1 MLLAA
6 PDGTAA
12 FEVRTVPGEPYQQSG
27 FCERALVAL
36 PVRLIVL
43 DADLRIILANPAYCG
58 PRGVAREDVEGRH
71 IDELF
76 PASLL
81 DGAGLRDALRA
92 TIQSGE
98 SVQWSG
104 YRYRT
109 EDHDER
115 TINVCL
121 SRFLDDGDRPLLMVT
136 LEDVTERHRQLYER
150 SLLQQIAQAMLGML
164 QLPRLLHAILT
175 GMTAGG
181 AVGLGF
187 NRAFLMLLGDDDV
200 LRTEMAV
207 GPSDPGEARQIW
219 SQVSG
224 NHTSIEDF
232 LADYDAL
239 RETGESRFLT
249 RCGELEIPLGEPD
262 MLPAS
267 VLFDGRTAHVIEAD
281 RDPRVPEYFYT
292 CLEANEFIVAP
303 LIVKDRRIGIAY
315 ADNFISRHPISESDR
330 QLFTSLANHA
340 ALAIDRAA
348 VFEEAQ
354 TRAQEL
360 EEAYR
365 QLEAAQEQTLR
376 AESLAT
382 IGEMTAI
389 VAHEIR
395 NPLSTIGGFANLM
408 LRQADDRLKVQR
420 NARIIFDEV
429 MRLEAIVNGLLTFT
443 RPGQPR
449 FRWCRPHDLLSE
461 TLEIIENKLD
471 VGDVKIEVIC
481 PEELPQIFVDIGQ
494 VRQVLDNLCRN
505 ALDAMAGNG
514 RLTIEGSPGDGGT
527 VVISVSDTGAGIS
540 PEDLER
546 IFDTFF
552 TTKETGM
559 GLGLALSQKI
569 AQDHGAELKV
579 ESEEGVGTKFSLIFP
594 TDYDEL
600 LSRGIVEIRRTPPS
614 PDGE

>member
-1 MLLAA
+1 MSILS
-6 PDGTAA
+6 GEVHRG
-12 FEVRTVPGEPYQQSG
+12 FEL
-27 FCERALVAL
+27 CERALVAL
-36 PVRLIVL
+36 PNRLIVL
-43 DADLRIILANPAYCG
+43 DTDLRIVLANPAYCL
-58 PRGVAREDVEGRH
+58 PRGVTRDDVEGHH

-76 PASLL
+76 PSSLL
-81 DGAGLRDALRA
+81 DDAGLRDAVEA
-92 TIQSGE
+92 TLVSGD

-104 YRYRT
+104 YRYQT

-121 SRFLDDGDRPLLMVT
+121 SRFHDDDGEPLLLMT

-187 NRAFLMLLGDDDV
+187 NRAFLMLLGEDDV

-207 GPSDPGEARQIW
+207 GPSDAGEARQIW
-219 SQVSG
+219 SQVSH

-239 RETGESRFLT
+239 DHVGENLFMT
-249 RCGELEIPLGEPD
+249 RCGELEVPLTEPQV
-262 MLPAS
+262 LPAS
-267 VLFDGRTAHVIEAD
+267 VLFEGRTAHVVDASN
-281 RDPRVPEYFYT
+281 DPRVPEEFQR
-292 CLEANEFIVAP
+292 CLEANEFIISP

-315 ADNFISRHPISESDR
+315 ADNYISRHPISESDK

-340 ALAIDRAA
+340 ALAVDRAA

-354 TRAQEL
+354 NRAQEL

-365 QLEAAQEQTLR
+365 QLEAAQAQTLR

-449 FRWCRPHDLLSE
+449 FRWCRPCDLLAE
-461 TLEIIENKLD
+461 TLEMVENKLD
-471 VGDVKIEVIC
+471 VGDVQIEATC
-481 PEELPQIFVDIGQ
+481 PDALPHVFVDIGQ

-505 ALDAMAGNG
+505 ALDAMGGNG
-514 RLTIEGSPGDGGT
+514 TLSIEGAMGDGGT
-527 VVISVSDTGAGIS
+527 VVISVSDTGGGIS
-540 PEDLER
+540 EENLER

-552 TTKETGM
+552 TTKDTGM

-579 ESEEGVGTKFSLIFP
+579 HSEMGKGTTFSLVFP

-600 LSRGIVEIRRTPPS
+600 LARGVVESRDQPVR

>member
-219 SQVSG
+219 SEVSG

-461 TLEIIENKLD
+461 TLEMIENKLD

-505 ALDAMAGNG
+505 ALDAMAGSG
-514 RLTIEGSPGDGGT
+514 RLTIEGAAGDGGT
-527 VVISVSDTGAGIS
+527 VIISVSDTGAGIS

-579 ESEEGVGTKFSLIFP
+579 ESEEGVGTTFRLVFP

-600 LSRGIVEIRRTPPS
+600 LSRGIVEIRRTPTS

>member
-1 MLLAA
+1 MSGGM
-6 PDGTAA
+6 P
-12 FEVRTVPGEPYQQSG
+12 QQSG

-43 DADLRIILANPAYCG
+43 DADLRIVLANPAYCV

-109 EDHDER
+109 DDHDER

-121 SRFLDDGDRPLLMVT
+121 SRFFDDGGRPLLMLT

-187 NRAFLMLLGDDDV
+187 NRAFLMLLGDDDI

-207 GPSDPGEARQIW
+207 GPSDPGEALQIW
-219 SQVSG
+219 SEVSG
-224 NHTSIEDF
+224 NHTSIDDF

-239 RETGESRFLT
+239 GATGESRFLT

-262 MLPAS
+262 MLPGS

-281 RDPRVPEYFYT
+281 KDARVPKFFST
-292 CLEANEFIVAP
+292 CLEATEFIVAP

-315 ADNFISRHPISESDR
+315 ADNFISRHPISESDK

-449 FRWCRPHDLLSE
+449 FRWCRPQDLLSE
-461 TLEIIENKLD
+461 TLEMIENKLD
-471 VGDVKIEVIC
+471 VGDVEIEMTC
-481 PEELPQIFVDIGQ
+481 PEQLPQIFVDIGQ

-505 ALDAMAGNG
+505 ALDAMAGEG

-579 ESEEGVGTKFSLIFP
+579 ESEEGVGPRFSLIFP

-600 LSRGIVEIRRTPPS
+600 LSRGIVEIRRTPTS

>member
-1 MLLAA
+1 M
-6 PDGTAA
+6 
-12 FEVRTVPGEPYQQSG
+12 PGDRHRQLG
-27 FCERALVAL
+27 FCERALIAL

-43 DADLRIILANPAYCG
+43 DGDLKIVLANPAYCLQ
-58 PRGVAREDVEGRH
+58 RGVAREEVEGGH

-76 PASLL
+76 PSSLL
-81 DGAGLRDALRA
+81 NEAGLREALLA
-92 TIQSGE
+92 TLRSGE
-98 SVQWSG
+98 STQWSG

-109 EDHDER
+109 DDHDER
-115 TINVCL
+115 TINVSL
-121 SRFLDDGDRPLLMVT
+121 NRFFDDNDRALLLMT

-187 NRAFLMLLGDDDV
+187 NRAFLMLLDDQGI

-207 GPSDPGEARQIW
+207 GPSDASEARQIW
-219 SQVSG
+219 SEVSG

-239 RETGESRFLT
+239 PETGENRFLT
-249 RCGELEIPLGEPD
+249 RCAGLAMPLDDRG
-262 MLPAS
+262 MLPGA
-267 VLFDGRTAHVIEAD
+267 VLSDGRTAHVTDA
-281 RDPRVPEYFYT
+281 RNDPRVPDDFFA
-292 CLEANEFIVAP
+292 CLEATEFIVAP

-315 ADNFISRHPISESDR
+315 ADNSISGHSISESDR

-365 QLEAAQEQTLR
+365 QLKAAQEQTLR

-429 MRLEAIVNGLLTFT
+429 MRLETIVNGLLTFT
-443 RPGQPR
+443 RPGQPH
-449 FRWCRPHDLLSE
+449 FRWCRPCELLAE
-461 TLEIIENKLD
+461 TVEMIENKLD
-471 VGDVKIEVIC
+471 VGDIEIELVC
-481 PEELPQIFVDIGQ
+481 PDALPQIHIDIGQ

-505 ALDAMAGNG
+505 ALDAMKGSG
-514 RLTIEGSPGDGGT
+514 KLTIEGALGDGGT
-527 VVISVSDTGAGIS
+527 VVISVSDTGEGIAS
-540 PEDLER
+540 EDLER
-546 IFDTFF
+546 VFDTFF

-569 AQDHGAELKV
+569 AQDHGAELAV
-579 ESEEGVGTKFSLIFP
+579 ESEVGAGTTFRLLFP

-600 LSRGIVEIRRTPPS
+600 IARGVVDTRRTPTS

>member
-1 MLLAA
+1 MS
-6 PDGTAA
+6 
-12 FEVRTVPGEPYQQSG
+12 GEMHQQSG

-43 DADLRIILANPAYCG
+43 DADLRIVLANPAYCV

-121 SRFLDDGDRPLLMVT
+121 SRFFDDGGRPLLMVT

-187 NRAFLMLLGDDDV
+187 NRAFLMLLGDDDI

-207 GPSDPGEARQIW
+207 GPSDPGEALQIW
-219 SQVSG
+219 SEVSD
-224 NHTSIEDF
+224 NHTSIDDF
-232 LADYDAL
+232 LSDYDAL
-239 RETGESRFLT
+239 GEIGESRFLT
-249 RCGELEIPLGEPD
+249 RCGELEMPLDEPD
-262 MLPAS
+262 MLPGS
-267 VLFDGRTAHVIEAD
+267 VLFDGRTAHVVEAD
-281 RDPRVPEYFYT
+281 NDPRVPESFYT
-292 CLEANEFIVAP
+292 CLEATEFIVAP

-315 ADNFISRHPISESDR
+315 ADNFISRHPISESDK

-461 TLEIIENKLD
+461 TLEMIENKLD
-471 VGDVKIEVIC
+471 VGDVEIEMTC
-481 PEELPQIFVDIGQ
+481 PEQLPQIFVDIGQ

-579 ESEEGVGTKFSLIFP
+579 ESEEGVGTRFSLIFP

-600 LSRGIVEIRRTPPS
+600 LSRGIVEIRRTPTS